1 MNVRRTKLLKQSEV
15 DFIINKLDKGKE
27 YIEKKDWRSIT
38 EDLDGLELE
47 IGYADSNFDRIN
59 DIGRYIEHLIDK
71 IVDDEGNDDVLEI
84 EAE

>member
-1 MNVRRTKLLKQSEV
+1 MTLKQSEV
-15 DFIINKLDKGKE
+15 DFIIKKLDKGKE

-71 IVDDEGNDDVLEI
+71 IVDDEGNDEVLEI

>member
-1 MNVRRTKLLKQSEV
+1 MKLKQSEI
-15 DFIINKLDKGKE
+15 DF
-27 YIEKKDWRSIT
+27 IEKKLSKGEEYIKNKQWNNI
-38 EDLDGLELE
+38 LDELDSLELD

>member
-1 MNVRRTKLLKQSEV
+1 MTLKQSEV
-15 DFIINKLDKGKE
+15 DFIIKKLDKGKE

>member
-1 MNVRRTKLLKQSEV
+1 MTLKQSEV

-71 IVDDEGNDDVLEI
+71 IVDDEGNDDALEI